1 MTRLSVNL
9 NKVALIR
16 NSRGGNMPDLV
27 QVAVDCEKFGA
38 EGITIHP
45 RPDQRHARYSDV
57 QDLRKVV
64 QTELNI
70 EGYPTDK
77 FIDVV
82 IKSKPDQVTLVPDE
96 PGALTSDH
104 GWDTVKKKE
113 FLTDI
118 VKKLRSHGI
127 RTSLFIDPD
136 PKWVEGAALIGADRV
151 ELYTGPYAYH
161 YKSDPAAAIKSFH
174 LTSLTARSLGIGLN
188 AGHDLNLDNLYYFQS
203 VIVDL
208 LEVSIGH
215 AMICD
220 ALYMGLEK
228 TIHAYL
234 EKLKK

>member
-1 MTRLSVNL
+1 
-9 NKVALIR
+9 
-16 NSRGGNMPDLV
+16 MPDLV

-104 GWDTVKKKE
+104 GWDTVKKKN
-113 FLTDI
+113 FLQTSSKI
-118 VKKLRSHGI
+118 AFSWHPYLFVYRSGSKMG
-127 RTSLFIDPD
+127 RRSSF
-136 PKWVEGAALIGADRV
+136 DR
-151 ELYTGPYAYH
+151 G
-161 YKSDPAAAIKSFH
+161 
-174 LTSLTARSLGIGLN
+174 R
-188 AGHDLNLDNLYYFQS
+188 
-203 VIVDL
+203 
-208 LEVSIGH
+208 
-215 AMICD
+215 
-220 ALYMGLEK
+220 
-228 TIHAYL
+228 
-234 EKLKK
+234 